1 MPGAVSP
8 KGRMRGSMSEKISVI
23 IPVYKVEAYLP
34 ECLDSVVNQTYQDME
49 IILVDDASPDGSGAI
64 CDSYAEQDGR
74 IRVVH
79 REKNGGLAAARN
91 TGIELA
97 AGEYLFFADSDDWLA
112 EDTLERLYQGLG
124 KYGADCSV
132 GVCVTVL
139 EGNTGERELRRSGQK
154 GDQCRTALEAMEE
167 VLLTCSSA
175 CNRLYRREML
185 GDLRFPQG
193 RINEDEPFVLQMYRR
208 MEKIVFL
215 DCETYFYRKRAN
227 SITTSAFSVKQ
238 VDCVYN
244 SRDNLEFVTKAAPEL
259 IPAAEYKYCK
269 TLLWCYVNLKKL
281 KKDEQAKMIR
291 RQLHGE
297 IRKHRKMALAN
308 PHLGIPLKVLSILCS
323 F

>member
-1 MPGAVSP
+1 
-8 KGRMRGSMSEKISVI
+8 MSEKISVI

-34 ECLDSVVNQTYQDME
+34 ECLDSVVKQSYRDME
-49 IILVDDASPDGSGAI
+49 IILVEDASPDGCGAI
-64 CDSYAEQDGR
+64 CDSYAERDGR
-74 IRVVH
+74 VRVIH

-91 TGIELA
+91 AGIELA
-97 AGEYLFFADSDDWLA
+97 AGAYLFFADSDDWLA
-112 EDTLERLYQGLG
+112 EDTLERLYQGMK

-132 GVCVTVL
+132 GICVTVS
-139 EGNTGERELRRSGQK
+139 ERDNGKRDIQHCGQS
-154 GDQCRTALEAMEE
+154 GDQCKTALEAMEQ

-215 DCETYFYRKRAN
+215 DCETYFYRKRSD

-238 VDCVYN
+238 MDCVYN
-244 SRDNLEFVTKAAPEL
+244 SRDNLEFVTQKAPEL

-269 TLLWCYVNLKKL
+269 TLLWCYVNLRKL
-281 KKDEQAKMIR
+281 KMDEQVKALR
-291 RQLHGE
+291 RQLREE
-297 IRKHRKMALAN
+297 IRKNRKTALTN
-308 PHLGIPLKVLSILCS
+308 PYLGLPLKVLTLLCV
-323 F
+323 